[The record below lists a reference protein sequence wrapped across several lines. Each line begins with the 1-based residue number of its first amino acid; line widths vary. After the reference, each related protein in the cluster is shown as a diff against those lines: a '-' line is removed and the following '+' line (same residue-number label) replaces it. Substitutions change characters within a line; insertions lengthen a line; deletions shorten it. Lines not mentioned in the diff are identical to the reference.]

1 MGRVTQAH
9 IDART
14 KDILDSAVR
23 LFARSGVE
31 GTTMQEIAA
40 EAGISAG
47 AIYHYYPSK
56 EHLVRAVFE
65 DCSRGSREA
74 FQRGAAGTETPLG
87 ALRQTG
93 EIAWESIK
101 HADGNEQTILGLEM
115 ALAGARR
122 PEEFGPNR
130 RELMRSTVDMLEA
143 TIRDAQRQG
152 ELDSAVDARAF
163 ALMLMASYLGSR
175 VLALDLGGEVDT
187 GRVRDMAMF
196 LIDAFS
202 GAKARVAAL

>member
-23 LFARSGVE
+23 LFARAGIE
-31 GTTMQEIAA
+31 GTTMQQIAA
-40 EAGISAG
+40 DAGISAG
-47 AIYHYYPSK
+47 AVYHYYPSK

-65 DCSRGSREA
+65 DCSRGSQEA
-74 FQRGAAGTETPLG
+74 FQRGAAGSETPLG
-87 ALRQTG
+87 ALRHTG

-101 HADGNEQTILGLEM
+101 DADADEQTILGLEM

-130 RELMRSTVDMLEA
+130 RKLMRSTVDMLEA

-163 ALMLMASYLGSR
+163 ALTLMASYLGSR
-175 VLALDLGGEVDT
+175 VLALDLGDEVDT
-187 GRVRDMAMF
+187 RGVRNMAMF
-196 LIDAFS
+196 LIDTFS
-202 GAKARVAAL
+202 GARTRVAAL